1 LDVLVTDGAHQIEM
15 NIFAAQVFK
24 QVQALPEVQR
34 ETVLLIYAAHRRN
47 FGSGERFSAALAKSS
62 MRGRDRFPRRLL
74 AAAAAILLLLGGVAG
89 YLIAKPPVGLFE
101 EADRDED
108 EWVDAVAGQMSLY
121 DVDEAERQAQLRALG
136 QALNLDLSESRVALE
151 GLTLKRAELLH
162 FQGRHLAQVLYTSN
176 EHGPIALC
184 IMAESGGEGEA
195 EVESRDGL
203 NLTYWFAAG
212 RRFLLIG
219 AAPPKR
225 IDALAGTVASR
236 FRS

>member
-62 MRGRDRFPRRLL
+62 MRGRDRSPRRLL

-121 DVDEAERQAQLRALG
+121 DSTKRSAKLSSARSDKHSISIFPSQELRSK
-136 QALNLDLSESRVALE
+136 DL
-151 GLTLKRAELLH
+151 H
-162 FQGRHLAQVLYTSN
+162 
-176 EHGPIALC
+176 
-184 IMAESGGEGEA
+184 
-195 EVESRDGL
+195 
-203 NLTYWFAAG
+203 
-212 RRFLLIG
+212 
-219 AAPPKR
+219 
-225 IDALAGTVASR
+225 
-236 FRS
+236 